1 MFNTAGSKTLQSF
14 TPIREI
20 VPFIY
25 KKGGKVSI
33 INKSTVKKKKMKQK
47 QTQKQIVN
55 IYNTKPTARKRV
67 YKKVEKKKEE
77 PQRMPV
83 YYTQPSYTQYLPAP
97 TITMP
102 TRLPQALERS
112 SVLPTMTPETK
123 LPTPLGQTT
132 GLKTSKETGTDP
144 EFDADFND
152 YMNEKQIYEQEQEE
166 IKRKNKELVDFLI
179 NGNNYQD
186 EELPNFNF
194 GRERL
199 PPPPPPKPPQQEFKD
214 PSEFS
219 EYPEED
225 DDYQEPSSQPS
236 LISDVPA
243 NKTYSKWTLSQLQQE
258 TINRGLYTITNE
270 PKQGQSRNAY
280 GNRDKTRKE
289 LISGLHEYDRIKLNK
304 NN

>member
-1 MFNTAGSKTLQSF
+1 MNAIRILDILKHVFLTQNKPPTLGRWNIHNHRETILKIKYANEDNCSSSYHNHKNT
-14 TPIREI
+14 P
-20 VPFIY
+20 
-25 KKGGKVSI
+25 
-33 INKSTVKKKKMKQK
+33 
-47 QTQKQIVN
+47 
-55 IYNTKPTARKRV
+55 
-67 YKKVEKKKEE
+67 
-77 PQRMPV
+77 
-83 YYTQPSYTQYLPAP
+83 
-97 TITMP
+97 
-102 TRLPQALERS
+102 
-112 SVLPTMTPETK
+112 
-123 LPTPLGQTT
+123 
-132 GLKTSKETGTDP
+132 
-144 EFDADFND
+144 
-152 YMNEKQIYEQEQEE
+152 
-166 IKRKNKELVDFLI
+166 KNKELVDFLI